1 MFKKVERILVVGLGN
16 PGTQYEKTRHNVGF
30 NAIEQLLP
38 HLEGAKTKN
47 KFDGELI
54 LGELFGKEVILL
66 RPQTFMNNSG
76 QCVGAV
82 ARFYKIKPQ
91 DVYVIFDDVSLN
103 PGQLR
108 IRPKGSPGGHNG
120 IKSLIVHLGTDA
132 FMHVKVGVGAKP
144 HPDYDLADWVLS
156 SFSAQEEKALTVS
169 LPNAADA
176 ALAIIDSGVP
186 EAANRFNG
194 THP

>member
-16 PGTQYEKTRHNVGF
+16 PGAQYEKTRHNVGF

-38 HLEGAKTKN
+38 HLKGAKKKN
-47 KFDGELI
+47 KFDGELYM
-54 LGELFGKEVILL
+54 GELFGKEVILL

-76 QCVGAV
+76 QSVGAV

-91 DVYVIFDDVSLN
+91 DIYVIFDDVSLH

-108 IRPKGSPGGHNG
+108 IRAKGSAGGHNG
-120 IKSLIVHLGTDA
+120 IKSLIVHLGGDG
-132 FMHVKVGVGAKP
+132 FKHIKVGVGAKP

-156 SFSAQEEKALTVS
+156 APAGEDKEK
-169 LPNAADA
+169 
-176 ALAIIDSGVP
+176 IDSVIGQMP
-186 EAANRFNG
+186 ELFKSLLSESLDKTMNKFN
-194 THP
+194 H

>member
-1 MFKKVERILVVGLGN
+1 MFKKVERILIVGLGN
-16 PGTQYEKTRHNVGF
+16 PGIQYEKTRHNVGF
-30 NAIEQLLP
+30 NAIERLIEQM
-38 HLEGAKTKN
+38 EGVKKKN

-54 LGELFGKEVILL
+54 MGELFGKEVILL

-91 DVYVIFDDVSLN
+91 DVFVIFDDVSLQ

-108 IRPKGSPGGHNG
+108 IRAKGSAGGHNG
-120 IKSLIVHLGTDA
+120 IKSLIVHLATDA
-132 FMHVKVGVGAKP
+132 FMHIKVGVGAKP

-156 SFSAQEEKALTVS
+156 APNGEDKDKIDGVLDKMPALFRSFFSES
-169 LPNAADA
+169 LDKTMNK
-176 ALAIIDSGVP
+176 
-186 EAANRFNG
+186 FNLR
-194 THP
+194 

>member
-1 MFKKVERILVVGLGN
+1 MFQKRERILIVGLGN
-16 PGTQYEKTRHNVGF
+16 PGAQYEKTRHNVGF
-30 NAIEQLLP
+30 NAIGRLEK

-54 LGELFGKEVILL
+54 MGELYGKEVILL

-76 QCVGAV
+76 QSVGAV

-91 DVYVIFDDVSLN
+91 DIYVIFDDVSLKT
-103 PGQLR
+103 GQLR
-108 IRPKGSPGGHNG
+108 IRAKGSAGGHNG

-144 HPDYDLADWVLS
+144 HPDYDLADWVLGNPDGEDADKIGATLDKMPALFR
-156 SFSAQEEKALTVS
+156 SFFSEPLDKTM
-169 LPNAADA
+169 NK
-176 ALAIIDSGVP
+176 
-186 EAANRFNG
+186 FNS
-194 THP
+194 

>member
-1 MFKKVERILVVGLGN
+1 MFQKVERILIVGLGN
-16 PGTQYEKTRHNVGF
+16 PGVQYEKTRHNVGF

-38 HLEGAKTKN
+38 HLQGAKSKN

-54 LGELFGKEVILL
+54 MGELFGKEVILL

-144 HPDYDLADWVLS
+144 HPDYDLADWVLANPS
-156 SFSAQEEKALTVS
+156 GEDQEKISGILEKMPALFRSFFSES
-169 LPNAADA
+169 LDRTMNK
-176 ALAIIDSGVP
+176 
-186 EAANRFNG
+186 FNLR
-194 THP
+194 

>member
-54 LGELFGKEVILL
+54 MGELFGKEVILL

-144 HPDYDLADWVLS
+144 HPDYDLADWVLANPS
-156 SFSAQEEKALTVS
+156 GEDKEKIDGVLEKMPALFRSFFSES
-169 LPNAADA
+169 LDRTMNK
-176 ALAIIDSGVP
+176 
-186 EAANRFNG
+186 FNLR
-194 THP
+194 

>member
-1 MFKKVERILVVGLGN
+1 MFKKVDRILVVGLGN

-54 LGELFGKEVILL
+54 MGELFGKEVILL

-144 HPDYDLADWVLS
+144 HPDYDLADWVLANPS
-156 SFSAQEEKALTVS
+156 GEDKEKIDGVLEKMPALFRSFFSES
-169 LPNAADA
+169 LDRTMNK
-176 ALAIIDSGVP
+176 
-186 EAANRFNG
+186 FNLR
-194 THP
+194 

>member
-1 MFKKVERILVVGLGN
+1 MFKKVERILIVGLGN

-47 KFDGELI
+47 KFDGELMM
-54 LGELFGKEVILL
+54 GELFGKEVILL

-144 HPDYDLADWVLS
+144 HPDYDLADWVLANPS
-156 SFSAQEEKALTVS
+156 GEDKEKIDGVLEKMPALFRSFFSES
-169 LPNAADA
+169 LDRTMNK
-176 ALAIIDSGVP
+176 
-186 EAANRFNG
+186 FNLR
-194 THP
+194 